1 MSQKYFIFAT
11 ILSAFLDILSLVL
24 IKNSFHILNLQYGDI
39 LKIKNIFLLFTNI
52 SFVIGFIF
60 FIISP
65 ILFFWALS
73 HYDLSKVYPVNL
85 SAKIIF
91 NIVLAYIFLK
101 ETINLKQILGLLFLL
116 IAIFLIT

>member
-24 IKNSFHILNLQYGDI
+24 IKNSFHVLNLQYSDI
-39 LKIKNIFLLFTNI
+39 LKIKNIFLLLSNI
-52 SFVIGFIF
+52 SFVIGFIVF
-60 FIISP
+60 VISP
-65 ILFFWALS
+65 ILFFWALM
-73 HYDLSKVYPVNL
+73 HYDLSKVYPINL

-91 NIVLAYIFLK
+91 NVVLAYIFLN

-116 IAIFLIT
+116 IGIFFIT